1 MTLSDNKHWLAYALE
16 QTPAIIMVVD
26 MFKKHK
32 KPKYLMTRDCKSKS
46 YISLIFRKEEE
57 KKMKKA
63 PYLLSLSGYPDFH
76 LILWNW
82 EKTQPKIVA
91 IHKVMGTP
99 EQLYEVIQHPKE
111 DDCYCIIGNGF
122 FKVYKYQGGTDF
134 LAKTQSPFSKNEA
147 KENILHSQNYLSN
160 CLLKHDDILML
171 GTNRGELLVI
181 NANLEYKGP

>member
-1 MTLSDNKHWLAYALE
+1 
-16 QTPAIIMVVD
+16 MVVD

-82 EKTQPKIVA
+82 EKT
-91 IHKVMGTP
+91 
-99 EQLYEVIQHPKE
+99 
-111 DDCYCIIGNGF
+111 
-122 FKVYKYQGGTDF
+122 
-134 LAKTQSPFSKNEA
+134 
-147 KENILHSQNYLSN
+147 
-160 CLLKHDDILML
+160 
-171 GTNRGELLVI
+171 
-181 NANLEYKGP
+181 